1 MRNQKECEDLAR
13 FFISQLDEKSIYQGA
28 EFFHTLHRYSGSED
42 GEQAVDYIMNKLKE
56 YGVPAQREQYNLYRS
71 LPVSASLEV
80 NSGGMVKRFNATPF
94 VFSADAE
101 NLRAPIILD
110 PYRKGEKIPQIQW
123 EKRFSALRG
132 KIVFT
137 YDSSFEFASRAAKY
151 GAAAIISAWEVDLVH
166 HGTLGRVWGNPEPW
180 ALENSYARLPFAE
193 LKKTDGEEL
202 LGLLRTAE
210 VTGTL
215 NVKVDNAVK
224 TSGMPIAK
232 IPGKSEKY
240 VLVSGHYDGWYE
252 GMTDNGIANVSML
265 DMARVFMANRDKLFR
280 GVVFA
285 WWSGHSDGRYA
296 GSTWYLDNHFADI
309 QKNCVAHI
317 NMDIAGCA
325 GSDMVGFNTSLAEG
339 IPYDK
344 EFLSAFNTFPPPEP
358 LAMAR
363 FADQSFWGADVPFA
377 IMPSFSVRNPK
388 GPAFYWWHTPEDTLD
403 KVDKKVMIRDAA
415 VITKLAVQFSLLDPL
430 PADFPGFFT
439 MMEKR
444 LKDIKRGLTPDFD
457 LGPLFMRLGELK
469 QAVETLSLTM
479 AGRDGT
485 DDILIRILG
494 GLTRLVYTSGS
505 PYSQDEAISRG
516 QFPVLSDAVG
526 QTPEN
531 TTAEYY
537 LALCT
542 AFKRQTNRIEGEILG
557 LIEFIYGE
565 LSQRKNCEELRARIE
580 NT

>member
-1 MRNQKECEDLAR
+1 MKTQKECEALAQL
-13 FFISQLDEKSIYQGA
+13 FISQLDEKSIYRGA
-28 EFFHTLHRYSGSED
+28 EFFNTLYRYSGSED
-42 GEQAVDYIMNKLKE
+42 GERAVDYIMEKLKE
-56 YGVPAQREQYNLYRS
+56 YKVPAQREQYNLYRS

-80 NSGGMVKRFNATPF
+80 NSGGVVKKFNATPF
-94 VFSADAE
+94 VFSADADK
-101 NLRAPIILD
+101 LQAPIILD
-110 PYRKGEKIPQIQW
+110 PYRRGERIPQIQW
-123 EKRFSALRG
+123 EKRFSALKG

-137 YDSSFEFASRAAKY
+137 YDSSFDFASRAAKY
-151 GAAAIISAWEVDLVH
+151 GAAAIISIWEVDLVH

-202 LGLLRTAE
+202 LRMLRTGE

-215 NVKVDNAVK
+215 NIKMDNAIK
-224 TSGMPIAK
+224 SSGMPIAK

-240 VLVSGHYDGWYE
+240 VLVSGHYDGWYA
-252 GMTDNGIANVSML
+252 GMTDNGIANVAML

-296 GSTWYLDNHFADI
+296 GSAWYLDNHFTDL

-317 NMDIAGCA
+317 NMDIAGCT

-339 IPYDK
+339 GAYDR
-344 EFLSAFNTFPPPEP
+344 EFLSAFNNLPPPEP

-377 IMPSFSVRNPK
+377 IMPSFSVREPK

-403 KVDKKVMIRDAA
+403 KVDKRIMMRDAA
-415 VITKLAVQFSLLDPL
+415 VITKLAVQFSLLNPL
-430 PADFPGFFT
+430 PADFPGFFD
-439 MMEKR
+439 MMEGR
-444 LKDIKRGLTPDFD
+444 LKDIQEALSPDFNLD
-457 LGPLFMRLGELK
+457 PLFIRLDELR
-469 QAVETLSLTM
+469 QAVEALSQTI
-479 AGRDGT
+479 AGRDGA
-485 DDILIRILG
+485 DDIIIRILG

-505 PYSQDEAISRG
+505 PYSQDEAVSRG
-516 QFPVLSDAVG
+516 QFPVLSDAMG

-531 TTAEYY
+531 TTPEYY

-542 AFKRQTNRIEGEILG
+542 AFKRQTNRIEGEILR
-557 LIEFIYGE
+557 LLEFINVEISKGKP
-565 LSQRKNCEELRARIE
+565 R
-580 NT
+580 